1 MNLKE
6 ILKKYEAGNKKNE
19 DKQVPFFTLKKDGE
33 SATVRFLVKDVD
45 DLGKYVFETHK
56 VKIGDYD
63 NFVKCTGN
71 DCVCCRETRTSL
83 RMFVPV
89 FNLKTNQVGGTGL
102 THDWNKSNE
111 MVKKLNKPTF
121 LAGGLNPDNV
131 KEAIKTAEP
140 YGVDVNSGCKNEF
153 GKKDAKKVQLF
164 VSNAKGM

>member
-6 ILKKYEAGNKKNE
+6 ILKKYESGNKKSE

-102 THDWNKSNE
+102 SHNLETD
-111 MVKKLNKPTF
+111 KKLVETLVRHCRHLKRECREDIEK
-121 LAGGLNPDNV
+121 AQ
-131 KEAIKTAEP
+131 AIIDIMDEII
-140 YGVDVNSGCKNEF
+140 DGC
-153 GKKDAKKVQLF
+153 DAIRK
-164 VSNAKGM
+164 